1 MVRFSQSLD
10 DRQPRNKGKPYEQP
24 KENPYPVREERPA
37 RTVQMR
43 DDRLYAQPPQQP
55 VRQEPVYQRQDNVR
69 AQPPKQP
76 VRQEPVYQRQDNMY
90 RSPQQPPVRKEP
102 VYQRPDNLYRQPA
115 QELDEIIYERP
126 VIERESIKPDMSK
139 PELNFPADQNIQFGV
154 EYSPNS
160 KPPVI
165 GNNYTIRSNSIIYN
179 DVVIGD
185 NFRTGHNV
193 VIRENTNIGDDVLI
207 GTNTVIEGDVI
218 IGNDVSIQSNVYIP
232 TNSVI
237 EDNVFIGPCAC
248 FTNDKYPVRINYE
261 LQGPK
266 IRRGASIGGN
276 TTFLSNVEIGEG
288 SIVAAGAIVI
298 HSVPPFYLAIGTPAR
313 IKPLP
318 DHLKVPN
325 RF

>member
-1 MVRFSQSLD
+1 MVRFSQTLE
-10 DRQPRNKGKPYEQP
+10 DRQSQSREKPYEQRTG
-24 KENPYPVREERPA
+24 NPYERQPQQ
-37 RTVQMR
+37 VNMPR
-43 DDRLYAQPPQQP
+43 DDRMYSQPPRP
-55 VRQEPVYQRQDNVR
+55 AYREDNF
-69 AQPPKQP
+69 
-76 VRQEPVYQRQDNMY
+76 
-90 RSPQQPPVRKEP
+90 
-102 VYQRPDNLYRQPA
+102 YRQPQREEPA
-115 QELDEIIYERP
+115 EIIYERP
-126 VIERESIKPDMSK
+126 AVERESVQPDYSK
-139 PELNFPADQNIQFGV
+139 PELDFDPEDNIKFGV
-154 EYSPNS
+154 KYSPNS

-165 GNNYTIRSNSIIYN
+165 GKNHTIRSNSIIYN

-266 IRRGASIGGN
+266 VRRGASIGGN

>member
-1 MVRFSQSLD
+1 MVRFSQTLD
-10 DRQPRNKGKPYEQP
+10 DAQSRNQKKYYSRQGQRQYYEERAADSRTIDDIVYSQFPRPKQVNRSVSRDKGYVEPEAYEPINVLHEQP
-24 KENPYPVREERPA
+24 
-37 RTVQMR
+37 Q
-43 DDRLYAQPPQQP
+43 
-55 VRQEPVYQRQDNVR
+55 
-69 AQPPKQP
+69 
-76 VRQEPVYQRQDNMY
+76 
-90 RSPQQPPVRKEP
+90 
-102 VYQRPDNLYRQPA
+102 
-115 QELDEIIYERP
+115 
-126 VIERESIKPDMSK
+126 IERESIQPDYSK
-139 PELNFPADQNIQFGV
+139 PELTFPADQNIQFGV

-266 IRRGASIGGN
+266 VRRGASIGGN
-276 TTFLSNVEIGEG
+276 TTFLSNVEVGEG

>member
-1 MVRFSQSLD
+1 MVRFSSSLED
-10 DRQPRNKGKPYEQP
+10 KNPQKRNNQVSQDFDMEYSRLAEKRSNAG
-24 KENPYPVREERPA
+24 ERPIYTQEPA
-37 RTVQMR
+37 NYIER
-43 DDRLYAQPPQQP
+43 PPQ
-55 VRQEPVYQRQDNVR
+55 
-69 AQPPKQP
+69 
-76 VRQEPVYQRQDNMY
+76 
-90 RSPQQPPVRKEP
+90 
-102 VYQRPDNLYRQPA
+102 
-115 QELDEIIYERP
+115 
-126 VIERESIKPDMSK
+126 VIERYDDYEDLMIEEKPQIQK
-139 PELNFPADQNIQFGV
+139 PLEFNPKDNIQFGV
-154 EYSPNS
+154 EYRPDS

-261 LQGPK
+261 LQGPR

-276 TTFLSNVEIGEG
+276 TTFLSNVEVGEG

-325 RF
+325 KL

>member
-1 MVRFSQSLD
+1 MVKFLGGLGDNRV
-10 DRQPRNKGKPYEQP
+10 RNVETPTFLPE
-24 KENPYPVREERPA
+24 
-37 RTVQMR
+37 
-43 DDRLYAQPPQQP
+43 
-55 VRQEPVYQRQDNVR
+55 DNIR
-69 AQPPKQP
+69 
-76 VRQEPVYQRQDNMY
+76 
-90 RSPQQPPVRKEP
+90 
-102 VYQRPDNLYRQPA
+102 
-115 QELDEIIYERP
+115 
-126 VIERESIKPDMSK
+126 
-139 PELNFPADQNIQFGV
+139 FGV
-154 EYSPNS
+154 EYSPDS
-160 KPPVI
+160 RPPVI
-165 GNNYTIRSNSIIYN
+165 GRNHTIRSNSIIYN

-218 IGNDVSIQSNVYIP
+218 IGNDVSIQS
-232 TNSVI
+232 
-237 EDNVFIGPCAC
+237 NVFIGPCAC

-325 RF
+325 KL

>member
-1 MVRFSQSLD
+1 MVRFSQTLD
-10 DRQPRNKGKPYEQP
+10 DKQERIREKPTEQL
-24 KENPYPVREERPA
+24 KENHHYYSHEERRPHV
-37 RTVQMR
+37 VQMSG
-43 DDRLYAQPPQQP
+43 DDRLYSQDPKPI
-55 VRQEPVYQRQDNVR
+55 YQGSPSYQSQDNIY
-69 AQPPKQP
+69 KQ
-76 VRQEPVYQRQDNMY
+76 VTRE
-90 RSPQQPPVRKEP
+90 
-102 VYQRPDNLYRQPA
+102 
-115 QELDEIIYERP
+115 ELEEVIYERP
-126 VIERESIKPDMSK
+126 IIERESVKPDLSK
-139 PELNFPADQNIQFGV
+139 PELKFPSDQNIQFGV
-154 EYSPNS
+154 EYAPNS

-165 GNNYTIRSNSIIYN
+165 GKNHTIRSNSIIYN

-266 IRRGASIGGN
+266 VRRGASIGGN

>member
-10 DRQPRNKGKPYEQP
+10 KGQSQNYRKPNEKNRGEYYYEERQPHVVNMQP
-24 KENPYPVREERPA
+24 N
-37 RTVQMR
+37 
-43 DDRLYAQPPQQP
+43 DRLYSQPPQ
-55 VRQEPVYQRQDNVR
+55 RQRYPNERPVYQSREDIYSN
-69 AQPPKQP
+69 PS
-76 VRQEPVYQRQDNMY
+76 YQI
-90 RSPQQPPVRKEP
+90 KEESFD
-102 VYQRPDNLYRQPA
+102 VEYKRPAVQT
-115 QELDEIIYERP
+115 
-126 VIERESIKPDMSK
+126 ERESIQPDYSK
-139 PELNFPADQNIQFGV
+139 PELKFDPEDNIKFGV

-165 GNNYTIRSNSIIYN
+165 GKNHTIRSNSIIYN

-266 IRRGASIGGN
+266 VRRGASIGGN

>member
-10 DRQPRNKGKPYEQP
+10 DRQARNREKPYEQP
-24 KENPYPVREERPA
+24 KVNPYYEKKQPRV
-37 RTVQMR
+37 VQMR
-43 DDRLYAQPPQQP
+43 DDRLYSQPPRP
-55 VRQEPVYQRQDNVR
+55 VNQEPTYQRQDNF
-69 AQPPKQP
+69 
-76 VRQEPVYQRQDNMY
+76 
-90 RSPQQPPVRKEP
+90 
-102 VYQRPDNLYRQPA
+102 YRQPQR
-115 QELDEIIYERP
+115 QEIDEIIYERP

-139 PELNFPADQNIQFGV
+139 PELKFPADQNIQFGV

>member
-1 MVRFSQSLD
+1 MVRFSSSLEDKRFEKRNEESVDDFDKLSQKLNLSQEYNTPGLD
-10 DRQPRNKGKPYEQP
+10 DNQQYNIVEKPNYDDDFS
-24 KENPYPVREERPA
+24 
-37 RTVQMR
+37 VQI
-43 DDRLYAQPPQQP
+43 LHES
-55 VRQEPVYQRQDNVR
+55 VETSEPV
-69 AQPPKQP
+69 K
-76 VRQEPVYQRQDNMY
+76 
-90 RSPQQPPVRKEP
+90 
-102 VYQRPDNLYRQPA
+102 
-115 QELDEIIYERP
+115 
-126 VIERESIKPDMSK
+126 
-139 PELNFPADQNIQFGV
+139 FPSVDNIQFGV
-154 EYSPNS
+154 KYSPDS

-165 GNNYTIRSNSIIYN
+165 GKNYTIRSNSIIYN

-193 VIRENTNIGDDVLI
+193 VIRENTNIGNDVLI
-207 GTNTVIEGDVI
+207 GTNTVIEGDVV

-261 LQGPK
+261 LQGPR

-325 RF
+325 KL

>member
-1 MVRFSQSLD
+1 MVRFSSSLEDKQPQKRNNRGYD
-10 DRQPRNKGKPYEQP
+10 DFDYSPLNER
-24 KENPYPVREERPA
+24 PVYQQEPARYIERPAVERPVYDEILAEERP
-37 RTVQMR
+37 Q
-43 DDRLYAQPPQQP
+43 
-55 VRQEPVYQRQDNVR
+55 VRQPLQFN
-69 AQPPKQP
+69 PK
-76 VRQEPVYQRQDNMY
+76 D
-90 RSPQQPPVRKEP
+90 
-102 VYQRPDNLYRQPA
+102 
-115 QELDEIIYERP
+115 
-126 VIERESIKPDMSK
+126 
-139 PELNFPADQNIQFGV
+139 NIQFGV

-261 LQGPK
+261 LQGPR

-325 RF
+325 KL

>member
-1 MVRFSQSLD
+1 MVRFSQTLD
-10 DRQPRNKGKPYEQP
+10 DRQARSKEKPYEQL
-24 KENPYPVREERPA
+24 KENPYAAREERQP
-37 RTVQMR
+37 RVVEMR
-43 DDRLYAQPPQQP
+43 DDRLYSQPP
-55 VRQEPVYQRQDNVR
+55 RPVYQES
-69 AQPPKQP
+69 PS
-76 VRQEPVYQRQDNMY
+76 YQRQENIY
-90 RSPQQPPVRKEP
+90 RPPQRE
-102 VYQRPDNLYRQPA
+102 
-115 QELDEIIYERP
+115 EFEEIIYEKP
-126 VIERESIKPDMSK
+126 VIERESIKPDLSK
-139 PELNFPADQNIQFGV
+139 PELEFPKDQNIQFGV
-154 EYSPNS
+154 EYAPNS

-165 GNNYTIRSNSIIYN
+165 GKNHTIRSNSIIYN

-266 IRRGASIGGN
+266 VRRGASIGGN
-276 TTFLSNVEIGEG
+276 TTFLSNVEVGEG

>member
-1 MVRFSQSLD
+1 MVRFSQTLD
-10 DRQPRNKGKPYEQP
+10 DKHSKSREKPYVQVR
-24 KENPYPVREERPA
+24 ENPYY
-37 RTVQMR
+37 VQENR
-43 DDRLYAQPPQQP
+43 QPYHVQNEDRFYSQPPRQQP
-55 VRQEPVYQRQDNVR
+55 IRQPVYPEDNYYSKPQR
-69 AQPPKQP
+69 
-76 VRQEPVYQRQDNMY
+76 
-90 RSPQQPPVRKEP
+90 
-102 VYQRPDNLYRQPA
+102 
-115 QELDEIIYERP
+115 DEVIYERP
-126 VIERESIKPDMSK
+126 VIERESIKHDYSK
-139 PELNFPADQNIQFGV
+139 PELDFPKDQNIQFGV
-154 EYSPNS
+154 EYAPNS

-165 GNNYTIRSNSIIYN
+165 GRNYTIRSNSIIYN

-266 IRRGASIGGN
+266 VRRGASIGGN
-276 TTFLSNVEIGEG
+276 TTFLSNVEVGEG

>member
-10 DRQPRNKGKPYEQP
+10 DKQSKNREKPYEQH
-24 KENPYPVREERPA
+24 KDNHHYYSHEER
-37 RTVQMR
+37 
-43 DDRLYAQPPQQP
+43 QPHVVHMPIEENAP
-55 VRQEPVYQRQDNVR
+55 RETINPNYQRQ
-69 AQPPKQP
+69 
-76 VRQEPVYQRQDNMY
+76 VYQNQ
-90 RSPQQPPVRKEP
+90 
-102 VYQRPDNLYRQPA
+102 DNLYRPPQRV
-115 QELDEIIYERP
+115 ERDEIVYERP
-126 VIERESIKPDMSK
+126 TTIERESIQPDYSK
-139 PELNFPADQNIQFGV
+139 PELKFPSDQNIQFGV

-160 KPPVI
+160 RPPVI
-165 GNNYTIRSNSIIYN
+165 GRNHTIRSNSIIYN

-261 LQGPK
+261 LRGPK
-266 IRRGASIGGN
+266 VRRGASIGGN

-288 SIVAAGAIVI
+288 AIVAAGAIVI

>member
-1 MVRFSQSLD
+1 MVRFSSSLE
-10 DRQPRNKGKPYEQP
+10 DRQPQNRKKTASQSNENVDYSNYQEMQPQKVIPDDFEVIPQKKPQNSDYSIEEAFKKPISQSSQNIAFP
-24 KENPYPVREERPA
+24 KE
-37 RTVQMR
+37 
-43 DDRLYAQPPQQP
+43 
-55 VRQEPVYQRQDNVR
+55 DN
-69 AQPPKQP
+69 
-76 VRQEPVYQRQDNMY
+76 
-90 RSPQQPPVRKEP
+90 
-102 VYQRPDNLYRQPA
+102 
-115 QELDEIIYERP
+115 
-126 VIERESIKPDMSK
+126 IK
-139 PELNFPADQNIQFGV
+139 FGV
-154 EYSPNS
+154 VYSPNS

-248 FTNDKYPVRINYE
+248 FTNDKYPVRINYD

-266 IRRGASIGGN
+266 VRRGASIGGN
-276 TTFLSNVEIGEG
+276 TTFLSNVEVGEG
-288 SIVAAGAIVI
+288 AIVAAGAIVI

-325 RF
+325 KF

>member
-1 MVRFSQSLD
+1 MVRFSQTLD
-10 DRQPRNKGKPYEQP
+10 DRQSKNREKPYEQLRSNP
-24 KENPYPVREERPA
+24 NPYPSQERQP
-37 RTVQMR
+37 RVVQVPR
-43 DDRLYAQPPQQP
+43 DDRLYAQPP
-55 VRQEPVYQRQDNVR
+55 RQAYVEKPAYQRQDNI
-69 AQPPKQP
+69 QI
-76 VRQEPVYQRQDNMY
+76 
-90 RSPQQPPVRKEP
+90 PQQRE
-102 VYQRPDNLYRQPA
+102 
-115 QELDEIIYERP
+115 EIDEIIYERP
-126 VIERESIKPDMSK
+126 IIERESVKPDLSK
-139 PELNFPADQNIQFGV
+139 PELEFPKDQNIQFGV
-154 EYSPNS
+154 EYAPNS

-165 GNNYTIRSNSIIYN
+165 GKNHTIRSNSIIYN

-266 IRRGASIGGN
+266 VRRGASIGGN

>member
-1 MVRFSQSLD
+1 MVRFSQTLD
-10 DRQPRNKGKPYEQP
+10 DRQARNKVKPYEQP
-24 KENPYPVREERPA
+24 RENPYTVREEIPPRK
-37 RTVQMR
+37 VQMR

-55 VRQEPVYQRQDNVR
+55 VRQEPVYQRQNNLH

-76 VRQEPVYQRQDNMY
+76 VRQEPVYQRKDNV
-90 RSPQQPPVRKEP
+90 RAQPPQQP
-102 VYQRPDNLYRQPA
+102 VYQRQDNIYSQPA
-115 QELDEIIYERP
+115 QELDEIIYERS
-126 VIERESIKPDMSK
+126 VIERESVKPDLSK
-139 PELNFPADQNIQFGV
+139 PELKFPADQNIQFGV

>member
-1 MVRFSQSLD
+1 MVRFSQTLEDASSRNREKYSARQGAGQHYVERSD
-10 DRQPRNKGKPYEQP
+10 DSRRINDIVYSQLPRPNQVNRSVYRDEGYVEPEEYEPINVLHEQP
-24 KENPYPVREERPA
+24 
-37 RTVQMR
+37 Q
-43 DDRLYAQPPQQP
+43 
-55 VRQEPVYQRQDNVR
+55 
-69 AQPPKQP
+69 
-76 VRQEPVYQRQDNMY
+76 
-90 RSPQQPPVRKEP
+90 
-102 VYQRPDNLYRQPA
+102 
-115 QELDEIIYERP
+115 
-126 VIERESIKPDMSK
+126 RESAR
-139 PELNFPADQNIQFGV
+139 PELTFPADQNIQFGV

-165 GNNYTIRSNSIIYN
+165 GKNHTIRSNSIIYN

-261 LQGPK
+261 LQGPR

>member
-1 MVRFSQSLD
+1 MVRFSSSIEDKQPKKRNHEVREDFDLDYSRLTQSEIRHRPVYTQEAPNYVERQHQVIENYDDYDSISLD
-10 DRQPRNKGKPYEQP
+10 EKPQINEPLQFNP
-24 KENPYPVREERPA
+24 K
-37 RTVQMR
+37 
-43 DDRLYAQPPQQP
+43 D
-55 VRQEPVYQRQDNVR
+55 
-69 AQPPKQP
+69 
-76 VRQEPVYQRQDNMY
+76 
-90 RSPQQPPVRKEP
+90 
-102 VYQRPDNLYRQPA
+102 
-115 QELDEIIYERP
+115 
-126 VIERESIKPDMSK
+126 
-139 PELNFPADQNIQFGV
+139 NIQFGV
-154 EYSPNS
+154 EYTPNS

-165 GNNYTIRSNSIIYN
+165 GNNPTVRSNSIIYN

-207 GTNTVIEGDVI
+207 GTNTVIEGNVI

-261 LQGPK
+261 LIGPRV
-266 IRRGASIGGN
+266 RRGASIGGN

-318 DHLKVPN
+318 EHLKVPN
-325 RF
+325 KL

>member
-1 MVRFSQSLD
+1 MVRFSSSLED
-10 DRQPRNKGKPYEQP
+10 K
-24 KENPYPVREERPA
+24 RPA
-37 RTVQMR
+37 RKVNR
-43 DDRLYAQPPQQP
+43 GPEFDYEYFNASKAYSNPVNDRVIYQQDYDSTIEEPQ
-55 VRQEPVYQRQDNVR
+55 
-69 AQPPKQP
+69 KQN
-76 VRQEPVYQRQDNMY
+76 QLTFDL
-90 RSPQQPPVRKEP
+90 K
-102 VYQRPDNLYRQPA
+102 D
-115 QELDEIIYERP
+115 
-126 VIERESIKPDMSK
+126 
-139 PELNFPADQNIQFGV
+139 NIQLGV

-165 GNNYTIRSNSIIYN
+165 GGNPIIRSNSIIYN

-261 LQGPK
+261 LQGPR

-276 TTFLSNVEIGEG
+276 TTFLSNVEVGEG

-325 RF
+325 KL

>member
-1 MVRFSQSLD
+1 MTLIHSIPDYMKGSLLWKGRFSLFHIFHQDSSLLLH
-10 DRQPRNKGKPYEQP
+10 QALYPNKDCTLLTLQKPLEFNP
-24 KENPYPVREERPA
+24 K
-37 RTVQMR
+37 
-43 DDRLYAQPPQQP
+43 D
-55 VRQEPVYQRQDNVR
+55 
-69 AQPPKQP
+69 
-76 VRQEPVYQRQDNMY
+76 
-90 RSPQQPPVRKEP
+90 
-102 VYQRPDNLYRQPA
+102 
-115 QELDEIIYERP
+115 
-126 VIERESIKPDMSK
+126 
-139 PELNFPADQNIQFGV
+139 NIQFGV
-154 EYSPNS
+154 EYSPSS

-261 LQGPK
+261 LQGPR

-276 TTFLSNVEIGEG
+276 TTFLSNVEVGEG

-325 RF
+325 KL

>member
-1 MVRFSQSLD
+1 MVRFSQTLD
-10 DRQPRNKGKPYEQP
+10 DAPSRNQKKYYARQGQRQYYEERTADSRTIDDIVYSQFPRPKQVNRSVSRDKGYVEPEEYEPINVLHEQP
-24 KENPYPVREERPA
+24 
-37 RTVQMR
+37 Q
-43 DDRLYAQPPQQP
+43 
-55 VRQEPVYQRQDNVR
+55 
-69 AQPPKQP
+69 
-76 VRQEPVYQRQDNMY
+76 
-90 RSPQQPPVRKEP
+90 
-102 VYQRPDNLYRQPA
+102 
-115 QELDEIIYERP
+115 
-126 VIERESIKPDMSK
+126 IERESIQPDYSK
-139 PELNFPADQNIQFGV
+139 PELTFPADQNIQFGV
-154 EYSPNS
+154 KYSPNS

-193 VIRENTNIGDDVLI
+193 
-207 GTNTVIEGDVI
+207 
-218 IGNDVSIQSNVYIP
+218 
-232 TNSVI
+232 I

-266 IRRGASIGGN
+266 VRRGASIGGN
-276 TTFLSNVEIGEG
+276 TTFLSNVEVGEG

>member
-1 MVRFSQSLD
+1 M
-10 DRQPRNKGKPYEQP
+10 
-24 KENPYPVREERPA
+24 
-37 RTVQMR
+37 
-43 DDRLYAQPPQQP
+43 
-55 VRQEPVYQRQDNVR
+55 
-69 AQPPKQP
+69 
-76 VRQEPVYQRQDNMY
+76 
-90 RSPQQPPVRKEP
+90 
-102 VYQRPDNLYRQPA
+102 
-115 QELDEIIYERP
+115 
-126 VIERESIKPDMSK
+126 ESIQPDYRKS
-139 PELNFPADQNIQFGV
+139 ELNFPADQNIQFGV
-154 EYSPNS
+154 EYRPNS

-165 GNNYTIRSNSIIYN
+165 GKNHTIRSNSIIYN

-266 IRRGASIGGN
+266 VRRGASIGGN

>member
-1 MVRFSQSLD
+1 MVRFSQTLD
-10 DRQPRNKGKPYEQP
+10 DKQARNGEKPTEQQKDNHHYYSHEDRQPHAVHMP
-24 KENPYPVREERPA
+24 KEDKLYSRP
-37 RTVQMR
+37 
-43 DDRLYAQPPQQP
+43 PK
-55 VRQEPVYQRQDNVR
+55 PVYQGAPAYQ
-69 AQPPKQP
+69 KQ
-76 VRQEPVYQRQDNMY
+76 ENI
-90 RSPQQPPVRKEP
+90 
-102 VYQRPDNLYRQPA
+102 YRQPPRE
-115 QELDEIIYERP
+115 ELEEIIYERP
-126 VIERESIKPDMSK
+126 VIERESVKPDLSK
-139 PELNFPADQNIQFGV
+139 PELKFPDDQNIQFGV
-154 EYSPNS
+154 EYAPNS

-165 GNNYTIRSNSIIYN
+165 GKNYTIRSNSIIYN

-266 IRRGASIGGN
+266 VRRGASIGGN

>member
-1 MVRFSQSLD
+1 MVRFSQTLG
-10 DRQPRNKGKPYEQP
+10 DRQSKSREKPYERF
-24 KENPYPVREERPA
+24 EDNPYYQRQPQAAMPRE
-37 RTVQMR
+37 
-43 DDRLYAQPPQQP
+43 DRLYSQPPRRVYQQDNYYAQPPREE
-55 VRQEPVYQRQDNVR
+55 V
-69 AQPPKQP
+69 
-76 VRQEPVYQRQDNMY
+76 
-90 RSPQQPPVRKEP
+90 
-102 VYQRPDNLYRQPA
+102 
-115 QELDEIIYERP
+115 IYERP
-126 VIERESIKPDMSK
+126 VIKRESIQTDYPE
-139 PELNFPADQNIQFGV
+139 PELDKFKEQNIQFGV
-154 EYSPNS
+154 EYAPNS
-160 KPPVI
+160 KPPVV
-165 GNNYTIRSNSIIYN
+165 GRNYTIRSNSIIYN

>member
-1 MVRFSQSLD
+1 MVRFSSSLED
-10 DRQPRNKGKPYEQP
+10 
-24 KENPYPVREERPA
+24 
-37 RTVQMR
+37 
-43 DDRLYAQPPQQP
+43 
-55 VRQEPVYQRQDNVR
+55 
-69 AQPPKQP
+69 
-76 VRQEPVYQRQDNMY
+76 
-90 RSPQQPPVRKEP
+90 KEP
-102 VYQRPDNLYRQPA
+102 GRKNNKLRDFEYEYYDDLKLYSGPMSSKQVEKPIYQ
-115 QELDEIIYERP
+115 QEYGSA
-126 VIERESIKPDMSK
+126 IEKS
-139 PELNFPADQNIQFGV
+139 ELQFSSGDNIQIGV
-154 EYSPNS
+154 EYTPNS

-165 GNNYTIRSNSIIYN
+165 GNNPTIRSNSIIYN

-185 NFRTGHNV
+185 NFRTGHNI
-193 VIRENTNIGDDVLI
+193 VIRENTNIGNDVLI

-261 LQGPK
+261 LQGPR

-276 TTFLSNVEIGEG
+276 TTFLSNVEVGEG

-325 RF
+325 KL

>member
-1 MVRFSQSLD
+1 MVRFSQTLD
-10 DRQPRNKGKPYEQP
+10 DKQSKNRGNAYGEQV
-24 KENPYPVREERPA
+24 ENQRYRSDDA
-37 RTVQMR
+37 RTINNVVYSQLPRPSQVKRSVYHDDAYVQPEAYEPINV
-43 DDRLYAQPPQQP
+43 LHEKPQ
-55 VRQEPVYQRQDNVR
+55 
-69 AQPPKQP
+69 
-76 VRQEPVYQRQDNMY
+76 
-90 RSPQQPPVRKEP
+90 
-102 VYQRPDNLYRQPA
+102 
-115 QELDEIIYERP
+115 
-126 VIERESIKPDMSK
+126 IERESIQPDYSK
-139 PELNFPADQNIQFGV
+139 PELTFPADQNIQFGV
-154 EYSPNS
+154 EYAPNS
-160 KPPVI
+160 RPPVI
-165 GNNYTIRSNSIIYN
+165 GKNYTIRSNSIIYN

-261 LQGPK
+261 LQGPRV
-266 IRRGASIGGN
+266 RRGASIGGN